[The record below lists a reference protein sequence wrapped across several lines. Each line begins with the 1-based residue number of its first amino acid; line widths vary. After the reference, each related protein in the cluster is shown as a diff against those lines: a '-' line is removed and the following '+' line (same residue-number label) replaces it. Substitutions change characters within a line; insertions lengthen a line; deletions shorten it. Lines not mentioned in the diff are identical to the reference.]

1 MQVTTTTMTVS
12 WIVPAGK
19 ELFINAFDVALTQ
32 VTGGVLARQQR
43 LSGASRSATTSGLTP
58 GRAYTVM
65 VTSVNNQTQDQ
76 SERTIS
82 ITSKQATKPDPPT
95 KKSIEDS
102 DVLGNDKT
110 ISFSWNASA
119 GFAQGYLVSVTNFT
133 SPTQSHLY
141 TGTSAQIFDSR
152 FKNGA
157 TYIIQIVSLS
167 ERVDTKPD
175 QESEPLL
182 WPIKTDVQVPTA
194 PLNIICI
201 ERMDTSIK
209 LAWSS
214 PLEPNGDL
222 VRYNIEAKSSN
233 SSVNVSTPGVTDTF
247 IVSGLSPGAYYA
259 FYVYTENEKY
269 KSVSPGISSGGP
281 DACKT
286 KAKLSEAPQ
295 NLLIETITSRSINVT
310 WIKPFNTYSKELLG
324 YVLQAKALD
333 APCVQHLYV
342 CSNCASNLAAVAV
355 DELCTNSEN
364 DTQPKEV
371 LKGNQIANVRGL
383 LPDTVYT
390 ITVDALNDAG
400 RGHRANLSVRTS
412 EEEPQAVPAD
422 ITVSDIQKTSFNVSW
437 SLVGPR
443 PGQVTYTLSLT
454 PDEGAPA
461 KSYPVYGYTN
471 TSVVVSGLEEY
482 WNYTVTVSARTGVGM
497 AKISP
502 STQSYRTLPSAPG
515 PVSYFAIIVAKNRSD
530 DYRKLTVDWKAPSL
544 LDKNSII
551 KEYVLS
557 HNVTTVI
564 QHIKRS
570 DDGSQGYRHI
580 FDVLPE
586 TMYTFTVYA
595 VNTETNEH
603 DGVPTTKTVTAPA
616 GVPKVVVDETNAPV
630 VKQIAV
636 EQTTITLNISEEF
649 MLDETNGQIK
659 RRAII
664 GCRQDKCQFDVYR
677 TSVVWQISDIDR
689 MDKWETASAN
699 GYTLWRITNN
709 DWWSKGTSGRQRRN
723 VDSSTNTFTVG
734 SEICTSTQDNYY
746 CNGPLSAETSYVFVV
761 AVCTSGG
768 CLLSQDYGP
777 YRTKAVPDDK
787 SNVGMIVGIVVGCSA
802 ALIIIIIVIVFL
814 RRRRSK
820 KPTTHFSGGD
830 IDILEEKVVK
840 NRPIRLS
847 EFNTYLATMKRDS
860 NLKFSSEYED
870 LKTLSPKFSTDAS
883 DMEENRPKNRY
894 INIIPFDSTRVKLST
909 DGNDDSDYINAN
921 FLPGYNSP
929 REYIGCQ
936 GPLAATVDDMWRMIW
951 EQNVSI
957 IVMLTLCTEG
967 NKNKCEQYW
976 PDTVNEP
983 KQYGE
988 VVVEV
993 TSRSTINHY
1002 DLRMMKI
1009 SNGKQKRELK
1019 HFHFLTW
1026 HDYKADVH
1034 HNVMLNFISRVRESM
1049 RPPDSNK
1056 PTLVHCSAGVG
1067 RTGTYIAVDHLM
1079 QFIRDH
1085 DYEEQIDIFDLVLKL
1100 RHNRSHMVQ
1109 TEQQYIFIH
1118 ECVKEMLDE
1127 KMKAHDNLYAN
1138 VGGDDN
1144 LYANTQQESLYENTF
1159 TGKTREEKTEL

>member
-1 MQVTTTTMTVS
+1 MLKTQ
-12 WIVPAGK
+12 I
-19 ELFINAFDVALTQ
+19 EL
-32 VTGGVLARQQR
+32 R
-43 LSGASRSATTSGLTP
+43 
-58 GRAYTVM
+58 
-65 VTSVNNQTQDQ
+65 
-76 SERTIS
+76 
-82 ITSKQATKPDPPT
+82 SKQ
-95 KKSIEDS
+95 
-102 DVLGNDKT
+102 
-110 ISFSWNASA
+110 
-119 GFAQGYLVSVTNFT
+119 
-133 SPTQSHLY
+133 
-141 TGTSAQIFDSR
+141 
-152 FKNGA
+152 
-157 TYIIQIVSLS
+157 
-167 ERVDTKPD
+167 
-175 QESEPLL
+175 
-182 WPIKTDVQVPTA
+182 
-194 PLNIICI
+194 
-201 ERMDTSIK
+201 
-209 LAWSS
+209 
-214 PLEPNGDL
+214 
-222 VRYNIEAKSSN
+222 
-233 SSVNVSTPGVTDTF
+233 SVNVTD
-247 IVSGLSPGAYYA
+247 
-259 FYVYTENEKY
+259 
-269 KSVSPGISSGGP
+269 
-281 DACKT
+281 
-286 KAKLSEAPQ
+286 
-295 NLLIETITSRSINVT
+295 
-310 WIKPFNTYSKELLG
+310 
-324 YVLQAKALD
+324 
-333 APCVQHLYV
+333 
-342 CSNCASNLAAVAV
+342 
-355 DELCTNSEN
+355 
-364 DTQPKEV
+364 
-371 LKGNQIANVRGL
+371 L
-383 LPDTVYT
+383 LPDTDYM
-390 ITVDALNDAG
+390 ITVDAVNDAG
-400 RGHRANLSVRTS
+400 RGHRANMTVRTN
-412 EEEPQAVPAD
+412 EEEPQAAPAD
-422 ITVSDIQKTSFNVSW
+422 VTVSGPQKTSLNVSW

-443 PGQVTYTLSLT
+443 PGQVTYNVSLT
-454 PDEGAPA
+454 PYGEAPA
-461 KSYPVYGYTN
+461 KSYLVYGYTN
-471 TSVVVSGLEEY
+471 TSLVASGLEEY

-502 STQSYRTLPSAPG
+502 STPSFRTLPAAPG
-515 PVSYFAIIVAKNRSD
+515 RVSNFEIIVAKNRSD
-530 DYRKLTVDWKAPSL
+530 DYRKLTAEWKAPSL
-544 LDKNSII
+544 LDRNSVI
-551 KEYVLS
+551 KEYVLTL
-557 HNVTTVI
+557 NVTTDGLTTSKN
-564 QHIKRS
+564 IKKIS
-570 DDGSQGYRHI
+570 DDGSPVYSHV

-595 VNTETNEH
+595 VNTEINEQ
-603 DGVPTTKTVTAPA
+603 DGEPTTKNVTAPA
-616 GVPKVVVDETNAPV
+616 GVPKVVVDEINAPV
-630 VKQIAV
+630 VKPITQ
-636 EQTTITLNISEEF
+636 EQNTITLNITEQF
-649 MLDETNGQIK
+649 MLDETNGEIK
-659 RRAII
+659 RTALI
-664 GCRQDKCQFDVYR
+664 GCRQDKC
-677 TSVVWQISDIDR
+677 TSEFEVHRKSAIWQISDIDS
-689 MDKWETASAN
+689 MAKWKTASAN
-699 GYTLWRITNN
+699 DYTPWRITRNN
-709 DWWSKGTSGRQRRN
+709 WWPKGTSGRRRRN
-723 VDSSTNTFTVG
+723 VGNSITTFTVG
-734 SEICTSTQDNYY
+734 SETCTQDNDY
-746 CNGPLSAETSYVFVV
+746 CNGPLAADTSYIFVV
-761 AVCTSGG
+761 VACTGGG
-768 CLLSQDYGP
+768 CLLSKDYGP